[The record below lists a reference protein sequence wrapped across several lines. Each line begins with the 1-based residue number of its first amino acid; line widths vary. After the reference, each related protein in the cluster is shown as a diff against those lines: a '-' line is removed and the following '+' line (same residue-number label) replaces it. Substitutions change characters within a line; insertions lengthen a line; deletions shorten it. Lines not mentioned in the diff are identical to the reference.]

1 MADNEVKFF
10 SFDSEI
16 EQDAP
21 EFILLPEGDFPF
33 MIQGI
38 EKATY
43 TGNSE
48 KIGKGCP
55 MVVLEIVIRSPKGNT
70 SVKDKL
76 YLSSTMEWK
85 LSSFFRSI
93 GMKKHGQK
101 FKMDFSPNIIGKEG
115 LCHIKQETWVGDD
128 GKERTSNRID
138 KYLDPIASTVPTKP
152 DMSDMPF
159 EV

>member
-1 MADNEVKFF
+1 MADEVKFF
-10 SFDSEI
+10 SYDSEI
-16 EQDAP
+16 EQDTP

-33 MIQGI
+33 MVQGI

-55 MVVLEIVIRSPKGNT
+55 MVTLEIVIMSPKGNT
-70 SVKDKL
+70 SVRDNL
-76 YLSSTMEWK
+76 YLNSNMEWK
-85 LSSFFRSI
+85 LSSFFRSV

-101 FKMDFSPNIIGKEG
+101 FKMDFSSNLIGKTG
-115 LCHIKQETWVGDD
+115 LCHIRQETWTDRE
-128 GKERTSNRID
+128 GKERISNRID
-138 KYLDPIASTVPTKP
+138 KYLDNNAAQAPSKP